1 MNEIDWKRRKA
12 ASGSLVEFIKT
23 YCVGLMV
30 DDAPS
35 AKFVDAL
42 REMEFALNQS
52 RPYNIELPR
61 GQGKTSAVEMA
72 VLYLLATGKRK
83 FCVIV
88 SQNARAASNI
98 LRDIW
103 RPIVEKDTAFSQDFP
118 EVCLPFQLCDGS
130 YRRRQLHMG
139 VSTEIQKNA
148 AVI

>member
-1 MNEIDWKRRKA
+1 MA
-12 ASGSLVEFIKT
+12 A
-23 YCVGLMV
+23 
-30 DDAPS
+30 
-35 AKFVDAL
+35 
-42 REMEFALNQS
+42 
-52 RPYNIELPR
+52 
-61 GQGKTSAVEMA
+61 
-72 VLYLLATGKRK
+72 LYLLATGKRK
-83 FCVIV
+83 FCVVV
-88 SQNARAASNI
+88 SQNARAAANI